1 MENAKIEGVQDI
13 VKVKYA
19 DARDIPFP
27 GDYFDAVSSVF
38 VIHNIRPNRG
48 KAIFEM
54 IRVLK
59 AGGILTIA
67 EAGGIV
73 WWLKYDMLPKLLK
86 EERLEDIQIKRCLFN
101 QVVVVKKGHSAR
113 C

>member
-27 GDYFDAVSSVF
+27 GDYFDAVGSVF

-48 KAIFEM
+48 KQY
-54 IRVLK
+54 LK
-59 AGGILTIA
+59 
-67 EAGGIV
+67 
-73 WWLKYDMLPKLLK
+73 
-86 EERLEDIQIKRCLFN
+86 
-101 QVVVVKKGHSAR
+101 
-113 C
+113 